1 MKNPY
6 TDSVLAKYWLI
17 GYTQRNGPCGGPMVL
32 PQAASFTQ
40 VAAFE
45 QGWNDA
51 DAEHE

>member
-1 MKNPY
+1 MTNPY
-6 TDSVLAKYWLI
+6 TDRVLAKYWRI

-40 VAAFE
+40 IAAF
-45 QGWNDA
+45 QAGWIAA